1 MSKSKAKKENLE
13 GRLNLR
19 PLKPLAA
26 KYLLPYDVGQE
37 FTIDAK
43 RGQEI
48 VDNKDA
54 VIVD

>member
-1 MSKSKAKKENLE
+1 MSKKSNKELE
-13 GRLNLR
+13 GRVKLRALNN
-19 PLKPLAA
+19 LAA
-26 KYLLPYDVGQE
+26 KYLLPFEADQE

-54 VIVD
+54 VFVE